1 MSIPSHPDRFTT
13 AWLERVLGAPAG
25 SLISFSA
32 KPVGTG
38 QMSLSFRV
46 TLDWKHKQGPASII
60 AKCPSLDAGTRA
72 IAAALRAYAL
82 ELGWYRELAPQIGVA
97 CPACLHLENNDD
109 ETDFVLLLQDLAP
122 AQQGD
127 QLAGATISQIEAALG
142 QAARLHAPYWGDA
155 RLWRIGWL
163 QPSPN
168 TAALIRQMAP
178 AVYTQFRQR
187 YAERFAPEVLD
198 LCDAFIARVGAYFDW
213 KPAAF
218 TVQHRDFRIDN
229 ILFAPGDA
237 EAYVVDWQT
246 LGPGSGAADV
256 AYLIGTSI
264 ADPDVRAR
272 EERRLVTLYTE
283 ALKALGAAADA
294 EQIWRDYRLYAF
306 SGVLMAIIASTNV
319 ERTERGDEM
328 FAVMAERPARQA
340 LHLESLSLL
349 SAQKA

>member
-1 MSIPSHPDRFTT
+1 MNIPSHPDRFTT
-13 AWLERVLGAPAG
+13 DWLERVLNAPAG

-46 TLDWKHKQGPASII
+46 TLNWKNNEGPASLI

-82 ELGWYRELAPQIGVA
+82 ELGWYRELAPQMGVA
-97 CPACLHLENNDD
+97 CPACLHLESNDD

-127 QLAGATISQIEAALG
+127 QLVGASIVQIEAALT
-142 QAARLHAPYWGDA
+142 QAAHLHAPYWGDA
-155 RLWRIGWL
+155 RLSQIGWL
-163 QPSPN
+163 RPSPN
-168 TAALIRQMAP
+168 TTALIRQMAP
-178 AVYTQFRQR
+178 AVYTQFRSR
-187 YAERFAPEVLD
+187 YAERFSPDVLD
-198 LCDAFIARVGAYFDW
+198 LCDAFIARVSAYFDL
-213 KPAAF
+213 KPASL

-237 EAYVVDWQT
+237 KAYVVDWQT
-246 LGPGSGAADV
+246 LGPGPGAADV

-264 ADPDVRAR
+264 ADPNIRAR
-272 EERRLVTLYTE
+272 EEERLVALYANTLRQ
-283 ALKALGAAADA
+283 LGANADA
-294 EQIWRDYRLYAF
+294 EQIWREYRLYAF

-340 LHLESLSLL
+340 LQLDSLSLL
-349 SAQKA
+349 

>member
-13 AWLERVLGAPAG
+13 AWLERVLNAPTG
-25 SLISFSA
+25 SLISFTA

-46 TLDWKHKQGPASII
+46 TLNWKNNEGPASLI

-97 CPACLHLENNDD
+97 CPACLHLESNDD

-127 QLAGATISQIEAALG
+127 QLAGASIAQIEAALT
-142 QAARLHAPYWGDA
+142 QAAHLHAPYWGDP
-155 RLWRIGWL
+155 RLSQIGWL

-168 TAALIRQMAP
+168 TTALIRQMAP
-178 AVYTQFRQR
+178 AVYTQFRSR
-187 YAERFAPEVLD
+187 YAERFSPDVLD
-198 LCDAFIARVGAYFDW
+198 LCDAFIARVGAYFDL
-213 KPAAF
+213 KPASL

-237 EAYVVDWQT
+237 KAYVVDWQT
-246 LGPGSGAADV
+246 LGPGPGAADV

-264 ADPDVRAR
+264 ADPNARAR
-272 EERRLVTLYTE
+272 EEERLVALYAD
-283 ALKALGAAADA
+283 ALRQLGADADA
-294 EQIWRDYRLYAF
+294 ENIWREYRLYAF

-340 LHLESLSLL
+340 LHLDSLSLL
-349 SAQKA
+349 

>member
-1 MSIPSHPDRFTT
+1 MSETSHHPDRFKL
-13 AWLERVLGAPAG
+13 AWLERVLGAPSGA
-25 SLISFSA
+25 LASFSA

-38 QMSLSFRV
+38 QMSLSFRL
-46 TLDWKHKQGPASII
+46 TLDWKNNEGPASVI

-97 CPACLHLENNDD
+97 CPRCLHLESNAD
-109 ETDFVLLLQDLAP
+109 ETDFILLLQDLAP

-127 QLAGATISQIEAALG
+127 QLAGASITQIESALA
-142 QAARLHAPYWGDA
+142 QAARLHAPYWGDP
-155 RLWRIGWL
+155 RLSQIGWL

-168 TAALIRQMAP
+168 TTALIRQMTP
-178 AVYTQFRQR
+178 AVYTQFKSR
-187 YAERFAPEVLD
+187 YATRLSPDVLD
-198 LCDAFIARVGAYFDW
+198 LCDAFIARIDAYFDL
-213 KPAAF
+213 KPAAL

-229 ILFAPGDA
+229 ILFEPGDKT
-237 EAYVVDWQT
+237 AYVVDWQT
-246 LGPGSGAADV
+246 LGPGAGAADL

-264 ADPDVRAR
+264 ADAGVRAR
-272 EERRLVTLYTE
+272 EEERLVALYVDGVR
-283 ALKALGAAADA
+283 ALGASADA
-294 EQIWRDYRLYAF
+294 EQVWREYRLYAF

-349 SAQKA
+349 